1 MLNLAI
7 LTFKRYERKYVLT
20 KEQGDLLMTLLREKM
35 KPDKYC
41 KDGGFYTIYN
51 IYYDT
56 ANESIIRL
64 STAKPYYKE
73 KMRLRTYSLT
83 DEKAPYFLEIK
94 KKINKVVSKRRI
106 SLSREEGEHFNST
119 GMLPEGT
126 SGQIVN
132 ELQYY
137 LDTHKIKP
145 NIFLRYERYALFGIE
160 DSSLRVTFDQNI
172 LARRDRLSFA
182 EGDGGNFVLP
192 PDKYLMEIKFENA
205 MPLWLCKILSDMKI
219 YSSSFSKYG
228 KEYTS
233 HCKEN
238 PKKILSPQ

>member
-1 MLNLAI
+1 MAI
-7 LTFKRYERKYVLT
+7 FTFKRYERKYILT
-20 KEQGDLLMTLLREKM
+20 KEQGDLLITLLKDKM

-56 ANESIIRL
+56 PNESVIRL

-106 SLSREEGEHFNST
+106 SLTRAQGEYFNST
-119 GMLPEGT
+119 GKLPEGVD
-126 SGQIVN
+126 GQIVN

-137 LDTHKIKP
+137 LDTHDIKP
-145 NIFLRYERYALFGIE
+145 NIFLRYERYAMFGIE
-160 DSSLRVTFDQNI
+160 DSSLRITLDQNI
-172 LARRDRLSFA
+172 LSRRTRLSFA
-182 EGDGGNFVLP
+182 EGDGGEYVLP
-192 PDKYLMEIKFENA
+192 PENYLMEIKFENA
-205 MPLWLCKILSDMKI
+205 MPLWLCKVLSEMKI
-219 YSSSFSKYG
+219 YSTSFSKYG
-228 KEYTS
+228 KEYTAHS
-233 HCKEN
+233 KKN
-238 PKKILSPQ
+238 PKKTLV

>member
-1 MLNLAI
+1 MHILAI
-7 LTFKRYERKYVLT
+7 LTFKRYERKYILS
-20 KEQGDLLMTLLREKM
+20 KEQGDLLMTLLRDKM

-56 ANESIIRL
+56 PNESVIRL

-106 SLSREEGEHFNST
+106 SLSRADGEYFNST
-119 GMLPEGT
+119 GKLPEGT

-137 LDTHKIKP
+137 LDTHSIKP

-172 LARRDRLSFA
+172 LARRDKLSFT
-182 EGDGGNFVLP
+182 EGDGGNYVLP
-192 PDKYLMEIKFENA
+192 PEKYLMEIKFENA
-205 MPLWLCKILSDMKI
+205 MPLWLCKVLSEQKI

-228 KEYTS
+228 REYMA
-233 HCKEN
+233 HCKTN
-238 PKKILSPQ
+238 PKKELI

>member
-1 MLNLAI
+1 MHILAI
-7 LTFKRYERKYVLT
+7 LTFKRYERKYILS
-20 KEQGDLLMTLLREKM
+20 KEQGNLLMTLLRDKM

-56 ANESIIRL
+56 PNESVIRL
-64 STAKPYYKE
+64 STSKPYYKE

-106 SLSREEGEHFNST
+106 SLSRKDGEHFNST
-119 GMLPEGT
+119 GKLPEGT
-126 SGQIVN
+126 DGQIVN

-137 LDTHKIKP
+137 LDTHNIKP
-145 NIFLRYERYALFGIE
+145 NVFLRYERYALFGIE

-182 EGDGGNFVLP
+182 EGDGGSYVLP
-192 PDKYLMEIKFENA
+192 PENYLMEIKFENA
-205 MPLWLCKILSDMKI
+205 MPLWLCKVLSDLKI

-228 KEYTS
+228 REYTAN
-233 HCKEN
+233 CKKN
-238 PKKILSPQ
+238 PKKELI